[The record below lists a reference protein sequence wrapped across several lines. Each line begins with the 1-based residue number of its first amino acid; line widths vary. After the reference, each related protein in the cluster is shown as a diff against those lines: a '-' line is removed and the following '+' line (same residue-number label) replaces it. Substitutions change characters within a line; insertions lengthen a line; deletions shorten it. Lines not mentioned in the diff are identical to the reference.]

1 MSLTDHEYPPLA
13 FVDIETTGSHFER
26 DRITEVGIK
35 SLIHDQVETWESLI
49 NPQAFIPQNIQTLT
63 GIRPEMV
70 SQQPPFEDL
79 AIELAREL

>member
-1 MSLTDHEYPPLA
+1 MSLDGHEYPPLA

-49 NPQAFIPQNIQTLT
+49 NPQAFIPQNIQALT
-63 GIRPEMV
+63 GIRPDMV
-70 SQQPPFEDL
+70 SK
-79 AIELAREL
+79 